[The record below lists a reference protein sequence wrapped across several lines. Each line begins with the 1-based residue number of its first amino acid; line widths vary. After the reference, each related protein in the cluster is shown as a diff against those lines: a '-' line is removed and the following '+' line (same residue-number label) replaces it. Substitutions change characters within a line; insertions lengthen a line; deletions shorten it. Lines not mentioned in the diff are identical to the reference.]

1 MEILSY
7 LSSGFSVAFQLTN
20 LFYCFVGVFIGTLV
34 GVLPGIGPV
43 GAMALLLPVTFHAP
57 ATSTLILLAGIY
69 YGSMYGGSTTSILVN
84 VPGEATSVITCLEGY
99 QMMLKG
105 RAGPALG
112 IAAFGSFIAGT
123 LSLIGLMLFAPPL
136 AAAAIRFGPPE
147 YFSLMIMGLTILFF
161 LASGSILKAIGM
173 GALGVIL
180 ATIGQDPVM
189 GTPRFSFHVQALF
202 DGIGLVPLVMGLYG
216 LSEVFLNIEKMLV
229 MRVAD
234 TPMKGLLPNRKD
246 WRDSTGSIMRGTL
259 IGFLLGILPGAGGI
273 VSTFVSYTVEKK
285 LSKRPELFGTG
296 MIAGVA
302 GPEAANNAASGGAFI
317 PLLTLGIPC
326 NVVMAML
333 LGALMIHGVRP
344 GPLLMN
350 EHPDLV
356 WGLIASMYV
365 GNGML
370 LLLNLPLIG
379 LWVQILK
386 VPPRFLFSF
395 IILFCII
402 GVYSINQRPF
412 DIGLMVFFGGAGYL
426 MRKFHYEGTPL
437 VLAFILTPI
446 LESNFR
452 QALIHSKGSLSIFV
466 TRPISVV
473 CLAISTLMLLSA
485 FLPLIRKHLRT
496 MGVEEVH

>member
-1 MEILSY
+1 MDILSY
-7 LSSGFSVAFQLTN
+7 LSSGFSVAFQPTN

-43 GAMALLLPVTFHAP
+43 GAMALLLPVTFHVP

-136 AAAAIRFGPPE
+136 ADAAIRFGPPE
-147 YFSLMIMGLTILFF
+147 YFGLMIMGLTILFF

-189 GTPRFSFHVQALF
+189 GTPRFSLHVQALF

-216 LSEVFLNIEKMLV
+216 LSEVFLNIEKMV
-229 MRVAD
+229 VTRVTD
-234 TPMKGLLPNRKD
+234 TPMKGLLPNGKD
-246 WRDSTGSIMRGTL
+246 WRDSTGSILRGTL
-259 IGFLLGILPGAGGI
+259 VGFLLGILPGAGGI
-273 VSTFVSYTVEKK
+273 VSTFISYTIEKK
-285 LSKRPELFGTG
+285 LSKYPEQFGTG
-296 MIAGVA
+296 MIEGVA

-344 GPLLMN
+344 GPLLMS

-370 LLLNLPLIG
+370 LLLNLPLVG

-386 VPPRFLFSF
+386 VPPRFLYPF
-395 IILFCII
+395 IVLFCII

-412 DIGLMVFFGGAGYL
+412 DIGLMIFFGGVGYL
-426 MRKFHYEGTPL
+426 MRKFNYEGTPL

-466 TRPISVV
+466 TRPISAV
-473 CLAISTLMLLSA
+473 CLALSTLILLSA
-485 FLPLIRKHLRT
+485 FLPLIRKNVRA
-496 MGVEEVH
+496 MAE